1 MGPAARSTRRRP
13 HIGQRVRRQGETD
26 PHLPA
31 QRDSLPRGTRRAFLP
46 HPCQDDPRKMP
57 ETVVAKARG
66 RTGIESDSDLIQK
79 ALANLALP
87 DCFPDWLLS
96 QNSMADAQRD
106 GFPLPSAT
114 RSARTDSVL
123 LGIRVG
129 FLKPIKHL
137 ILDDSIS
144 EAIHANSAKQ
154 GLARFT
160 SCVLQSG
167 VELRDPDATPSITV
181 RSTRDRSHPNDDGRK
196 SKHEGHLS
204 KRIHPYKLSSV

>member
-1 MGPAARSTRRRP
+1 MQGKCRRR
-13 HIGQRVRRQGETD
+13 
-26 PHLPA
+26 
-31 QRDSLPRGTRRAFLP
+31 SL
-46 HPCQDDPRKMP
+46 RK
-57 ETVVAKARG
+57 KGG
-66 RTGIESDSDLIQK
+66 RTGIESDLIQT

-87 DCFPDWLLS
+87 DSFPDWRLS

-123 LGIRVG
+123 QGLRVG
-129 FLKPIKHL
+129 FLKPIEHL

-144 EAIHANSAKQ
+144 KAIHANSAKQ
-154 GLARFT
+154 GLARFA

-167 VELRDPDATPSITV
+167 VGLLYRAIKSNIADSLHVVIQIKRRPGRRYVSEVLEINSYDPDATPSITV
-181 RSTRDRSHPNDDGRK
+181 RSTRHRSHPNDDGRK